1 MRGVREPWSL
11 DSWRSKPAEQ
21 QPEYAQSQAKT
32 LADAEQRL
40 RHLPPLVGAGEV
52 LELRQQLREVWEG
65 KRFLLQGGDCAER
78 FLDCRPGIIENKLK
92 ILLQMSLVITY
103 AAKIPTVRIG
113 RIAGQY
119 PKPRSSPFENVNGA
133 QVPSFRGDCINDF
146 DCSNREHDP
155 KRLVE
160 AYFHSTATLN
170 YIRSLTRSG
179 FASLRNSGHWDLGYV
194 SSEERK
200 RQYKEIVDKILDCLH
215 FIETAGMKRH
225 ALLDTVDFFTSHE
238 ALVLLYESALT
249 RKVDGQFFDLSAH
262 FVWIGDRTRQLDHAH
277 VEFLRGIAN
286 PIGIKMGPSFDPASL
301 ASLVLT
307 LNPENS
313 PGKIVLITRL
323 GAQRVV
329 KFLPKF
335 VQAAKEAQ
343 LNVIWCCDPMHG
355 NTTLSK
361 SGFKTRLFENIFGE
375 IVATLQVHR
384 ELGSRLGGLHLEL
397 TGEDVTECIGGPQDI
412 GDHDLHHRYTTYC
425 DPRLNYAQSMEVA
438 FLLASALAEQNKE

>member
-1 MRGVREPWSL
+1 M
-11 DSWRSKPAEQ
+11 
-21 QPEYAQSQAKT
+21 
-32 LADAEQRL
+32 
-40 RHLPPLVGAGEV
+40 
-52 LELRQQLREVWEG
+52 
-65 KRFLLQGGDCAER
+65 FER
-78 FLDCRPGIIENKLK
+78 
-92 ILLQMSLVITY
+92 
-103 AAKIPTVRIG
+103 
-113 RIAGQY
+113 
-119 PKPRSSPFENVNGA
+119 
-133 QVPSFRGDCINDF
+133 
-146 DCSNREHDP
+146 
-155 KRLVE
+155 
-160 AYFHSTATLN
+160 
-170 YIRSLTRSG
+170 
-179 FASLRNSGHWDLGYV
+179 
-194 SSEERK
+194 
-200 RQYKEIVDKILDCLH
+200 
-215 FIETAGMKRH
+215 
-225 ALLDTVDFFTSHE
+225 
-238 ALVLLYESALT
+238 
-249 RKVDGQFFDLSAH
+249 
-262 FVWIGDRTRQLDHAH
+262 DHAH

-329 KFLPKF
+329 EFLPKF